1 MNEKLPYEEQLTQA
15 WDDLPLPNEEMAWK
29 DMKRRLEKDD
39 DDRILVPPPKRGCG
53 LGTLL
58 IAVLLIGGFW
68 LLVRPEKWLNKKNT
82 AITEELNTDSSSK
95 EKGEVKME
103 EKVKNEISAN
113 DSGSSASDSTSKNL
127 NDQNKVGQE
136 LMIETKEP
144 GVKNKTNTSE
154 PLTIEQ
160 ESEIQIQNAKTTKR
174 RQPVPV
180 KTRSEKVSVTTTK
193 TKQKLKDEMS
203 VPDQKESIKTDL
215 KVADSGTRHEIDST
229 IQKEPDEV
237 KPLTSINDSSAVG
250 QTDTFNVRQD
260 SVAKNQKPAKNNT
273 KEKRPV
279 FFSAGI
285 GLHQQIP
292 VAGQEWTTYSSLGRK
307 GILSDYIPS
316 VNFRMEKQDRWF
328 LQTEFRY
335 GAPQHT
341 KKLTYDQ
348 VITFDTSTQSTNTIS
363 SVVKKTFYH
372 QALLTFDYYV
382 TKNWSV
388 GGGVQLNRFY
398 SAVAEE
404 DLKRRSFGSQ
414 TDTLI
419 SKNLVKISNDSASAF
434 AKSWWQ
440 GNLQSQFQWKR
451 FSIGARYSF
460 GLQPYIRFT
469 LPGQPLTKEKNS
481 SLQVFLRYEL
491 WRSKKLN

>member
-1 MNEKLPYEEQLTQA
+1 MNEKLPYEEQLAQT
-15 WDDLPLPNEEMAWK
+15 WDELPLPNEDLAWK
-29 DMKRRLEKDD
+29 DMKRRLEEED
-39 DDRILVPPPKRGCG
+39 DDRIVVPPPKRGCG
-53 LGTLL
+53 LGALL

-68 LLVRPEKWLNKKNT
+68 LLVRPEKWLINRNT
-82 AITEELNTDSSSK
+82 AITEEVRTDSSIREG
-95 EKGEVKME
+95 EKVKME
-103 EKVKNEISAN
+103 DKVKDDISAV
-113 DSGSSASDSTSKNL
+113 DSGASASNSTSKKFK
-127 NDQNKVGQE
+127 DQNKIGQE
-136 LMIETKEP
+136 LIIETNEP
-144 GVKNKTNTSE
+144 GVKNSKKTSE
-154 PLTIEQ
+154 PLTIKQ
-160 ESEIQIQNAKTTKR
+160 DNEIQIQNAKTTKR
-174 RQPVPV
+174 TQPNPV
-180 KTRSEKVSVTTTK
+180 SRKIVKAGVTTAKNQEKV
-193 TKQKLKDEMS
+193 KDEVS

-215 KVADSGTRHEIDST
+215 KIADSVIRREIDST

-250 QTDTFNVRQD
+250 RTDTFNVKQD
-260 SVAKNQKPAKNNT
+260 SIVKNQKPAKDNS

-382 TKNWSV
+382 AKNWSV

-419 SKNLVKISNDSASAF
+419 SKSLVKISNDSASAF

-440 GNLQSQFQWKR
+440 GNVQSQLQWKR